1 MIFSFFFIYIFFLIL
16 ILSNF
21 NIHFPNDGVRY
32 VSDAL
37 NLRNLIFNDFIDNNI
52 VKFLPNET
60 IPIQNGITIL
70 LTLLIILFND
80 FWPFV
85 YCLIISFINFLLI
98 KKLINFYV
106 YSIQ

>member
-1 MIFSFFFIYIFFLIL
+1 M
-16 ILSNF
+16 
-21 NIHFPNDGVRY
+21 RY

-98 KKLINFYV
+98 KN
-106 YSIQ
+106 